1 MFVSGR
7 LSVPRVP
14 VSDVGED
21 RDMVGFF
28 ANLAQ
33 LRTAVVEKQRKGA
46 DNERKGAEV
55 KRWAE
60 ANLVLIDQ
68 ITGEAERLLGG
79 AGVADTLAGTGEGAS
94 SATKN
99 ALSDF
104 HAWCEWVSGGD
115 SESMQYF
122 TPEHDEETGA
132 PVYDHRVVSDKR
144 GNRLRAFAAA
154 RVYGR
159 KLKTSSLAHAIFL
172 TGETRAVDA
181 ASVKSS
187 LGGLVR
193 YGQDWRREDG
203 GWLEYVGEGLSPNQE
218 MVLQL
223 AGERTKRLQQAD

>member
-1 MFVSGR
+1 
-7 LSVPRVP
+7 
-14 VSDVGED
+14 
-21 RDMVGFF
+21 MVDFF
-28 ANLAQ
+28 AYLVE
-33 LRTAVVEKQRKGA
+33 LRTTMVEKQRKGA
-46 DNERKGAEV
+46 DKERKGARL

-68 ITGEAERLLGG
+68 ITGQAERLLGG
-79 AGVADTLAGTGEGAS
+79 AGVADTLADTGEGAS
-94 SATKN
+94 SATEY
-99 ALSDF
+99 AVSDF
-104 HAWCEWVSGGD
+104 HAWREWVSGGY
-115 SESMQYF
+115 SESMHYF
-122 TPEHDEETGA
+122 TPEHDGETGA

-172 TGETRAVDA
+172 TGETSAVDV

-193 YGQDWRREDG
+193 YGRDWRREDG

-223 AGERTKRLQQAD
+223 AGERTKLLLQVD